1 MQITYTKED
10 ESFMIKI
17 LPKSIPDNQ
26 PLTSLEFEAAIAIIG
41 FIVRYYEG
49 IGIHIGPADLQI
61 IKHPNRKNP
70 QFCPQLLNP
79 KFPCDSIFLSMT
91 SFTFWCQFIFQVSHE
106 ITHCVIH
113 RINSHENQKAS
124 WIEETICEAMSLV
137 LLDMFANNWCR
148 CSLSKKDP
156 TYYASIQKYLIGEL
170 EKTGSHGL
178 ETCNG
183 IMGLKEVEK
192 SSASNR
198 ENRCEEMH
206 QLYRLIQAGDD
217 IRALVHYRNYVVP
230 GTILLDTQIYQKAYP
245 FSQAVQYLCRL
256 QKDALR

>member
-1 MQITYTKED
+1 
-10 ESFMIKI
+10 MIKI
-17 LPKSIPDNQ
+17 LTKSITDNQ
-26 PLTSLEFEAAIAIIG
+26 PLTNQELEAAVAIID
-41 FIVRYYEG
+41 FIVRYYEE
-49 IGIHIGPADLQI
+49 IGICIGSADLQV

-79 KFPCDSIFLSMT
+79 KSSCDLIFLSMN
-91 SFTFWCQFIFQVSHE
+91 SYAFWCQLIFQVSHE

-113 RINSHENQKAS
+113 RINSHESQKAS

-137 LLDMFANNWCR
+137 FLDMFSNNWCR
-148 CSLSKKDP
+148 CSLSKKNP

-170 EKTGSHGL
+170 EKNGNHGL

-183 IMGLKEVEK
+183 IMGLKKVEE

-206 QLYRLIQAGDD
+206 QLYRLIQSEDD

-245 FSQAVQYLCRL
+245 SSQAVQYLCRL